1 MIAALKRDEPQSERC
16 AELLKKVPD
25 QFLLTEPSIFY
36 QEVCGTLAR
45 RVGLEVADEA
55 RRQLDRIIS
64 PERVAECDK
73 PFCLSAYRLCHE
85 YNLYAIDAL
94 YLRTALD
101 YHAILVSLDK
111 RDLLDRV
118 KANGSGVEAFH
129 PSQFPY

>member
-64 PERVAECDK
+64 PERLADAIS
-73 PFCLSAYRLCHE
+73 PSASPH
-85 YNLYAIDAL
+85 I
-94 YLRTALD
+94 
-101 YHAILVSLDK
+101 
-111 RDLLDRV
+111 
-118 KANGSGVEAFH
+118 GSASNTIST
-129 PSQFPY
+129 P